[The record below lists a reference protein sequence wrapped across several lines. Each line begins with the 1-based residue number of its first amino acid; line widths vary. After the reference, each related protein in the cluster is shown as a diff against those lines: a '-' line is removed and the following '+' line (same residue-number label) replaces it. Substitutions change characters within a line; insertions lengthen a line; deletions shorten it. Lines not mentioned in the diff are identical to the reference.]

1 MPARPDALVIGAGV
15 VGAAV
20 AFALSRA
27 GLTVEVLEA
36 GFAGGGVTAA
46 GMGHVVVMD
55 DSEAQF
61 ALTAWS
67 RRLLAE
73 LGDELPP
80 SCELDRCGTL
90 WLAHD
95 DDELNAARARQRF
108 YAERGVRAALLDEQQ
123 VAEAEPHLRPG
134 LAGAL
139 LVPDDAV
146 VYPPALAWWLLARAA
161 DHGARLRT
169 AARVTAINGRE
180 VFCDGERLQA
190 GLVVNAAGASAAQLT
205 PGLAIQPR
213 KGHLAITDRHPGLCR
228 HQLVE
233 LGYLRSAHTV
243 SAESVAFNLQPRT
256 TGQILIGSSRELVGW
271 DPHVNRRLLGRMLE
285 HAVTFLPALAETSV
299 IRVWTGFRPATPDNL
314 PLIGR
319 WDDHLWIAAGH
330 EGLGITSALGTGAL
344 LADLI
349 TGRTSAI
356 DPTPF
361 TPRRAAAS
369 AEVHA

>member
-1 MPARPDALVIGAGV
+1 MAGRPDALVIGAGV

-27 GLTVEVLEA
+27 GLAVEVIDA

-46 GMGHVVVMD
+46 AMGHVVVMD

-61 ALTAWS
+61 ALTSWS

-73 LGDELPP
+73 VADEIPS

-90 WLAHD
+90 WLARD
-95 DDELNAARARQRF
+95 DDELHAARARQRF
-108 YAERGVRAALLDEQQ
+108 YAERGVQAVLLDEHQL
-123 VAEAEPHLRPG
+123 AEAEPHLRSG

-161 DHGARLRT
+161 DQGARLRT
-169 AARVTAINGRE
+169 TTRVEAIDGRE
-180 VFCDGERLQA
+180 VICGGERLQA
-190 GLVVNAAGASAAQLT
+190 GLVVNAAGPNAGDLT
-205 PGLAIQPR
+205 PGLAILPR

-233 LGYLRSAHTV
+233 LGYLSSAHTL
-243 SAESVAFNLQPRT
+243 SAESVAFNVQPRT
-256 TGQILIGSSRELVGW
+256 TGQLLIGSSRELVGW
-271 DPHVNRRLLGRMLE
+271 DSSVNRRLLGRMLE
-285 HAVTFLPALAETSV
+285 HAVTFLPALAATSV

-319 WDDHLWIAAGH
+319 WDEHVWIAAGH
-330 EGLGITSALGTGAL
+330 EGLGITTALGTGAL
-344 LADLI
+344 LADLV
-349 TGRTSAI
+349 TERTPAI
-356 DPTPF
+356 DPSPF
-361 TPRRAAAS
+361 TPRRPALR